1 MAIHT
6 TDYKQTLEAMRE
18 KLSAVVPD
26 AELQLKAELV
36 CEINTLKQ
44 EQSVVILGHNYM
56 EPALFHTVPDLV
68 GDSLGLSQAA
78 ADTEAETIIFCG
90 VEFMAETAKILS
102 PNKRVLLPAKKA
114 GCSLASSI
122 TAEEVRE
129 LRKLFPNTPVVTY
142 VNTYADVKAEVDICC
157 TSSNAFDVVRSLDAE
172 KIIFIP
178 DEYLSRNVAQD
189 AGLPITVAFRNSAG
203 QIELDGDFT
212 NGILAW
218 RGRCE
223 VHEQFSVSDIENAR
237 KQFPDIEVVSHPE
250 CSPEVVSHSDFAGST
265 TKLVE
270 YVQKSKAPR
279 FLILT
284 ECSMGDNIIAQ
295 NPEKEVVRMCSI
307 RCPHMNQITLEDTL
321 HALKHGEKEIIVPED
336 IRARAL
342 SSVERMLSIQ

>member
-1 MAIHT
+1 MTIT
-6 TDYKQTLEAMRE
+6 STDYDETLKAMRQA
-18 KLSAVVPD
+18 LSSVVPD
-26 AELQLKAELV
+26 GELQIKAELV
-36 CEINTLKQ
+36 CEINKLKR

-78 ADTEAETIIFCG
+78 ADTEAETIVFCG

-102 PNKRVLLPAKKA
+102 PQKKVLLPAKEA

-122 TAEEVRE
+122 TAQDVRD
-129 LRKLFPNTPVVTY
+129 LKALFPGVPVVTY
-142 VNTYADVKAEVDICC
+142 VNTYADVKAEVDVCC
-157 TSSNAFDVVRSLDAE
+157 TSSNAFDVVHSLQSDR
-172 KIIFIP
+172 IIFLP

-189 AGLPITVAFRNSAG
+189 ANLPITVSFRNEKG
-203 QIELDGDFT
+203 EIELDDEF
-212 NGILAW
+212 NKGILAW

-250 CSPEVVSHSDFAGST
+250 CSPDVVSQSDFSGST

-270 YVQKSKAPR
+270 YVQQSKAPR

-295 NPEKEVVRMCSI
+295 NPEKEIVRLCSI

-321 HALKHGEKEIIVPED
+321 HALQFGEKEIFVPEE
-336 IRARAL
+336 IRVKAL
-342 SSVERMLSIQ
+342 SSVERMLSIV